1 MTKLNR
7 YLVIA
12 LVLQLL
18 VLGLSRISSKGPSVT
33 KPRKIF
39 DKLDVEKV
47 TWLRIEQPKKGEDK
61 GTPDVVEL
69 AKQDGRWVLVS
80 GGGYPAKKDKITE
93 LLGKLSGLAAGPAV
107 TTKAEHYRKLEVA
120 DDEHQRKVAF
130 KTEDGKMHRF
140 LLGSSPGIKNVHV
153 RMSGE
158 KAVYLASELTAWDAS
173 AVASDWVESDY
184 FKVDKDRVVA
194 VTLKNASGE
203 IKLAKADGTWTAEG
217 MPDGAT
223 LKQTEIDSLLG
234 TASAVAL
241 KAPVGREQK
250 PEEGLAPDRASAVLT
265 VVVEEKKDA
274 KKEPAAGQPVE
285 VPPARVT
292 HTLTVGAKA
301 KDDYFVKSGGSEFV
315 VKAASWAVDPLVN
328 KKPADLWE
336 TKEQKEER
344 EKKDKEAKDTPP
356 GGQPGLPPGQP
367 GLLPH

>member
-1 MTKLNR
+1 MSKLNR

-18 VLGLSRISSKGPSVT
+18 ILGLSRISSRGPSVT
-33 KPRKIF
+33 KPQKLF

-47 TWLRIEQPKKGEDK
+47 TWLRIEQAKKGEDK
-61 GTPDVVEL
+61 GSPDVAEL

-93 LLGKLSGLAAGPAV
+93 LLGKISGLTAGPPV

-120 DDEHQRKVAF
+120 DDDYQRKVAF

-140 LLGSSPGIKNVHV
+140 LLGSSPGIKNVHL
-153 RMSGE
+153 RMEGE

-173 AVASDWVESDY
+173 ALASDWVESDY
-184 FKVDKDRVVA
+184 FKLDKDRIVA
-194 VTLKNASGE
+194 LTLKNSNGE
-203 IKLAKADGTWTAEG
+203 IKLAKADGKWTAEG
-217 MPDGAT
+217 MPEGAT

-234 TASAVAL
+234 SASSVAL

-250 PEEGLAPDRASAVLT
+250 PEEGLAPDRASALLT

-274 KKEPAAGQPVE
+274 KKKEPAASQPVE

-301 KDDYFVKSGGSEFV
+301 KDDYYVKSGGSEFV
-315 VKAASWAVDPLVN
+315 VKAASWAVDPLIK

-336 TKEQKEER
+336 TKEQKEEK
-344 EKKDKEAKDTPP
+344 EKKDKEAKP
-356 GGQPGLPPGQP
+356 GQPGLPQ
-367 GLLPH
+367 